1 MFSTAMSPSSTSPSS
16 SDQPTEAVSPV
27 VLYAVAG
34 VGAGIII
41 VVVIGAVIVVHRCT
55 KKQLNG
61 NQVNIFDLLDSE
73 HKTLNSRPSQSSAA

>member
-61 NQVNIFDLLDSE
+61 NQVNIFEFTGLRAQNTQL
-73 HKTLNSRPSQSSAA
+73 PSLSI

>member
-1 MFSTAMSPSSTSPSS
+1 MAPSSTSSS
-16 SDQPTEAVSPV
+16 SPDQLTDGVSPV

-55 KKQLNG
+55 KNQHNG
-61 NQVNIFDLLDSE
+61 NQVYFVLMSW
-73 HKTLNSRPSQSSAA
+73 T